1 MGKRKKFE
9 IPEIKRTI
17 YDCTLSFESKPHYVV
32 FVEVVQKE
40 FNDEDLKQR
49 FGVR

>member
-1 MGKRKKFE
+1 MGKKNKFE

-17 YDCTLSFESKPHYVV
+17 YECALPFEPKPHYAV

-40 FNDEDLKQR
+40 FNNEDLKQML
-49 FGVR
+49 G